1 MTLQNYEINFEYI
14 LGKKNTAADALSR
27 NIISHGEVN
36 SVVCSIQE
44 LTTLDNELVYSE
56 QRKDDTLKQIIEHL
70 EGNTDREAQTLPKK
84 YKLSEFQLHNGL
96 LYRNTEIK
104 CKGVSRG
111 KVKQLVIPKELV
123 PNVLHFIHDCATSSH
138 PGKEKADR
146 QAQLKY

>member
-1 MTLQNYEINFEYI
+1 MGIIITSI
-14 LGKKNTAADALSR
+14 TLSR
-27 NIISHGEVN
+27 NIVSSGEVN

-70 EGNTDREAQTLPKK
+70 EGNIDREAQTLPKK

-96 LYRNTEIK
+96 LYRNTEIT

-111 KVKQLVIPKELV
+111 NVKQLY
-123 PNVLHFIHDCATSSH
+123 PNSW
-138 PGKEKADR
+138 
-146 QAQLKY
+146 Y